1 MTYISRHIIFLFLFY
16 TDDGL
21 DDWGKMLCRRREG
34 RDAVDLEACMQAYY
48 GKQKRKHAVADT
60 PTLNILFT

>member
-1 MTYISRHIIFLFLFY
+1 MFY

-34 RDAVDLEACMQAYY
+34 KAAVDHEACMQAYY
-48 GKQKRKHAVADT
+48 GKQKREHAVADT
-60 PTLNILFT
+60 PNIEYSIYIGKISRTKSKST